1 MTAATITPPAVP
13 AAPASQRG
21 GVGLFT
27 AEEFARLPEPR
38 GAGKRELDYG
48 RIIEMPPPDYEH
60 GKRQSKLTF
69 ELSVYNREAQIGDVL
84 TEVGFV
90 LARDP
95 DLVRLPDVAFVLK
108 DRVPAD
114 WDEKGYFPGPPDLAV
129 EVLSK
134 SETLTA
140 AQEKIDEYLAYGVRL
155 CWLLNPRR
163 RTLTVS
169 RRGVP
174 PVELGEAETL
184 DGGDVLPGFSCKVA
198 DLLG

>member
-1 MTAATITPPAVP
+1 MTAATTSPPDPTV
-13 AAPASQRG
+13 APAQPHG
-21 GVGLFT
+21 GVELFT
-27 AEEFARLPEPR
+27 AEEFLQLPERPA
-38 GAGKRELDYG
+38 AGKRELVYG
-48 RIIEMPPPDYEH
+48 RIVEMTPPDYGH
-60 GKRQSKLTF
+60 GKRQSQLTT
-69 ELSVYNREAQIGDVL
+69 ELGIFNRTSRLGDVL

-95 DLVRLPDVAFVLK
+95 DVVRLPDVAFVLN
-108 DRVPAD
+108 DRIPED
-114 WDEKGYFPGPPDLAV
+114 WDQNSYFPGPPDLAV

-140 AQEKIDEYLAYGVRL
+140 ALDKIDEYLGYGVRL

-163 RTLTVS
+163 RTLTVF
-169 RRGVP
+169 RRGAAA
-174 PVELGEAETL
+174 VELGEAEQV